1 MYLNYIK
8 TDRIIQN
15 KTHSSIEDAYYNLII
30 ERLRHCRCSFEEES
44 GYTCLFD
51 YKENQYLFKGDIRIK
66 DNAIWF
72 LEDRW
77 YYRKAV
83 HNHYNRIDFVL
94 KLNKED
100 SKEIDEIKKMLED
113 LTKDK
118 EEPLSIKEKAM
129 IFMQEVL
136 DNKYPVDHLVIR
148 RSPCE
153 ELVTEG
159 TLSILLFDDQDR
171 VIKDLGLMITESSL
185 QFAFKDIGRLKDDYD
200 KYTEVAIKSNS
211 SDSDKY
217 MELRAKVCNLFK
229 QF

>member
-1 MYLNYIK
+1 MYLDYIK
-8 TDRIIQN
+8 VDRNIQN
-15 KTHSSIEDAYYNLII
+15 KTDESIEEAYLNLTI
-30 ERLRHCRCSFEEES
+30 ERLKHSKCSFEEES

-77 YYRKAV
+77 YYRKTV
-83 HNHYNRIDFVL
+83 HNHYNRIDFKL
-94 KLNKED
+94 ILNKED
-100 SKEIDEIKKMLED
+100 SKQIDEIKKILED

-136 DNKYPVDHLVIR
+136 DNKYHTDHLVIR
-148 RSPCE
+148 RSLCDD
-153 ELVTEG
+153 LVTEG
-159 TLSILLFDDQDR
+159 TLSILLFDDQDK

-200 KYTEVAIKSNS
+200 KYTEVVIKSNS
-211 SDSDKY
+211 SDPDKY
-217 MELRAKVCNLFK
+217 LELRTKVCNLFK